1 MQQQKKLLYSNC
13 QTNKKIV
20 SAFMRN
26 RTMDQKNSYI
36 EKQYIGRD
44 YIRIAIRLVM
54 AAFCFAA
61 YVYER
66 DRDHTVDLFLVVG
79 FGIIGVSIILL
90 FLIQYKIKIENK
102 LVIID
107 GLWSSKPVKIDL
119 NSIVKVRKAT
129 YSSYIFNNPVYNL
142 HRKGSIRFYS
152 SGRDAVVLT
161 DRDGLEYFIG
171 TQRPNEMYL
180 VIQNEMKS

>member
-1 MQQQKKLLYSNC
+1 ME
-13 QTNKKIV
+13 
-20 SAFMRN
+20 
-26 RTMDQKNSYI
+26 QKNFFL

-54 AAFCFAA
+54 AAFCFGV

-66 DRDHTVDLFLVVG
+66 DRDNTVDLFLVVG

-90 FLIQYKIKIENK
+90 FLIQYKTIVENK
-102 LVIID
+102 TVILD
-107 GLWSSKPVKIDL
+107 GLWTTKKIKIDL
-119 NSIVKVRKAT
+119 NSIIKVEKTT
-129 YSSYIFNNPVYNL
+129 YSNYIFNNPVYNL
-142 HRKGSIRFYS
+142 HKKGTIRFYS
-152 SGRDAVVLT
+152 SGKDAIKLT

-180 VIQNEMKS
+180 VIKEEMKS

>member
-1 MQQQKKLLYSNC
+1 
-13 QTNKKIV
+13 
-20 SAFMRN
+20 
-26 RTMDQKNSYI
+26 MDQKHIYI

-102 LVIID
+102 MVIID

-119 NSIVKVRKAT
+119 NTVVKVRKAT
-129 YSSYIFNNPVYNL
+129 YSNYIFNNPVYNL

-180 VIQNEMKS
+180 VIQNEMKA

>member
-1 MQQQKKLLYSNC
+1 ME
-13 QTNKKIV
+13 
-20 SAFMRN
+20 
-26 RTMDQKNSYI
+26 QKNFFL

-54 AAFCFAA
+54 AAFCFGV

-66 DRDHTVDLFLVVG
+66 DRDNTVDLFLVVG

-90 FLIQYKIKIENK
+90 FLIQYKTIVENK
-102 LVIID
+102 TVILD
-107 GLWSSKPVKIDL
+107 GLWTTKKIKIDL
-119 NSIVKVRKAT
+119 NSIIKVEKTT
-129 YSSYIFNNPVYNL
+129 YSNYIFNNPVYNL
-142 HRKGSIRFYS
+142 HKKGTIRFYS
-152 SGRDAVVLT
+152 SGKDAIKLT

-180 VIQNEMKS
+180 VIKEEMKG

>member
-1 MQQQKKLLYSNC
+1 MLS
-13 QTNKKIV
+13 
-20 SAFMRN
+20 S
-26 RTMDQKNSYI
+26 TMDQKNSYI

-129 YSSYIFNNPVYNL
+129 YSNYIFNNPVYNL

-180 VIQNEMKS
+180 VIQNEMKG